1 MNIDMNG
8 LLKDWQSRERLFGV
22 IALSMGIISKDQ
34 LTECL
39 KLQKKQSDDWRML
52 GTIMLDRGY
61 MSEEQIKQVLDAQ
74 SDIDNA
80 SPWLEDE

>member
-1 MNIDMNG
+1 MGIDMNG

-22 IALSMGIISKDQ
+22 IALSMGLISKDQ

-61 MSEEQIKQVLDAQ
+61 MSEKQIKQVLDAQ